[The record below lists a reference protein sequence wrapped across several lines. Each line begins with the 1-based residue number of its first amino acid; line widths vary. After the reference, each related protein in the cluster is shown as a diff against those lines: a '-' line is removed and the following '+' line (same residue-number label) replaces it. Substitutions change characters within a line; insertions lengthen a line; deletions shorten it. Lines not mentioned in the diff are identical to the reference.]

1 MGHHWLP
8 SDGTLMPMKL
18 AEALIDRASCQK
30 AIEQLQERLKNIALV
45 QEGEEP
51 AENPKELLKSLEGA
65 YDRLATLMQRINRTN
80 SVTDVG
86 KGRTLTDLLAER
98 DVLKKRHLFL
108 HDFATS
114 ATPKKERYQ
123 PGQIK
128 YLASVS
134 VPEIR
139 KMADRVAAEF
149 REVEVRV
156 QEINW
161 QIDLVD

>member
-1 MGHHWLP
+1 
-8 SDGTLMPMKL
+8 MKL
-18 AEALIDRASCQK
+18 AEALIDRAACQK
-30 AIEQLQERLKNIALV
+30 AIEQLQERLNNIALV
-45 QEGEEP
+45 QQGEDP
-51 AENPKELLKSLEGA
+51 VENPQELLKDLAAA
-65 YDRLATLMQRINRTN
+65 YDRLASLMKRINRTN
-80 SVTDVG
+80 TQTEVAPG
-86 KGRTLTDLLAER
+86 QTLTDLLADR
-98 DVLKKRHLFL
+98 DVLKKHHQFL
-108 HDFATS
+108 HEFATS

-149 REVEVRV
+149 RKTEVRV

-161 QIDLVD
+161 QVELAD